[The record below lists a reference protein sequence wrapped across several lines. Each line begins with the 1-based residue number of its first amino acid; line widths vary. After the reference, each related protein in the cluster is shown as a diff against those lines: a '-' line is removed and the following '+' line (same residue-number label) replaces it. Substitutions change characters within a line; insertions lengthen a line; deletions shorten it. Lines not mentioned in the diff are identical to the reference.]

1 MGYLEVTSNQNV
13 SDMIKKPKTDPP
25 ACTNDILAIQDT
37 LEVLGGRWKILI
49 VHYLMLRENEVVTFK
64 KMEKDIEGISA
75 KMLSKE
81 LKTLEMNQL
90 IHREVMNTKPIA
102 VQYSITEYGKQTKE
116 VIQAMVNW
124 GEMHRMHL
132 FQSED

>member
-1 MGYLEVTSNQNV
+1 ML
-13 SDMIKKPKTDPP
+13 KKPKSDP
-25 ACTNDILAIQDT
+25 AGCTQDIMAIQDT

-49 VHYLMLRENEVVTFK
+49 VHYLMLRENEIVTFK
-64 KMEKDIEGISA
+64 KMEKDIGEISA

-90 IHREVMNTKPIA
+90 IHQEVMNTKPIT
-102 VQYSITEYGKQTKE
+102 VQYSITEYGKKTKD
-116 VIQAMVNW
+116 VIRAMVIW